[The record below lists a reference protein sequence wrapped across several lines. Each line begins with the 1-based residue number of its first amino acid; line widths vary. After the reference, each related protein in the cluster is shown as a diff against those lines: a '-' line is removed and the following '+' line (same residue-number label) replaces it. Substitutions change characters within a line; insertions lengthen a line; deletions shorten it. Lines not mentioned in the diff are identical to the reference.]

1 MTVLIASLENPQHN
15 ERFEQCFPEYN
26 ADKKEFSLNRPIGD
40 DWGQYI
46 RHIPNPSPV
55 LVLTEARVMFV
66 VFDATA
72 MLLNLKN
79 GLRMRQKNSSMAS
92 IQCVASRAKQL
103 GGLSI
108 PCFAV

>member
-1 MTVLIASLENPQHN
+1 MNAALAKDDNGVHEMTILIASLENPQNN

-66 VFDATA
+66 VFDADSDAVEFKKWLEDATKEQQHGF
-72 MLLNLKN
+72 NT
-79 GLRMRQKNSSMAS
+79 MR
-92 IQCVASRAKQL
+92 
-103 GGLSI
+103 G
-108 PCFAV
+108 